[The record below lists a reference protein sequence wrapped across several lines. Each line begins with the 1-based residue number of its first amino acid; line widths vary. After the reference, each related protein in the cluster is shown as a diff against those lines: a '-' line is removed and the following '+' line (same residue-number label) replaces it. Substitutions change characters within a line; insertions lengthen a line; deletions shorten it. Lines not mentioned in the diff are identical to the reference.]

1 MPVPSPV
8 NYANP
13 EPRNY
18 PGVFEFVGAGGGR
31 DTVKVV
37 GLYFPVTESKLAA
50 MGQRD
55 SFLGRHFLLRPGGWA
70 AKPVGPRQPVAGLLA
85 HRHVEDAGVIA
96 G

>member
-18 PGVFEFVGAGGGR
+18 PGVFEFVGAGGGC

-50 MGQRD
+50 MGQGD
-55 SFLGRHFLLRPGGWA
+55 SFLGRHFLLRPGGL
-70 AKPVGPRQPVAGLLA
+70 GGEAGGSPGSPLQVSWLI
-85 HRHVEDAGVIA
+85 VT
-96 G
+96 